1 LSFDRFRDHQTGKP
15 SVGAFQ
21 LSGTDVPKMGQV
33 DRTASREEDALHNL
47 LARLAEQSQQADF
60 QIQRQLALE
69 LVLQPYLDPV
79 TAQFLSPLEEEIQLA
94 EWYLFSDFFP
104 TDGHPSLI
112 EQIRDTITVHIPEE
126 ERVWLDPIRHSYMDV
141 LQIMS
146 QDPSGQP
153 GRVELQSL
161 GDAQGFTV
169 PYSAHPPLPQNRVLV
184 TRLIRGPSSTYLPG
198 PPLILSAAIGSQLL
212 AITHDLRR
220 QIEFGT
226 GNFAL
231 AEWPEF
237 MKAYGYLLIWSLAK
251 IRGGTL
257 ALADAQVTYRNER
270 GELFWYAIAIYE
282 HDAFQAIAAE
292 LSGWEHLTSAPPD
305 DSSAPG
311 QPEVRVWTVYTAESD
326 MPEEVV
332 ARLILTPTQL
342 FVEAD
347 SAARLDSLKHQL
359 ASTFGFTLHFRGETV
374 TPPPHPPPQI
384 DLLAEDYAIPEVTVS
399 LEQENSLLRAL
410 LEKVYLEW
418 AEQPCPAFKNET
430 PRHYCR
436 NPENKKA
443 VAHLLDQMEQ
453 HDLGLRRTG
462 QRAYNYTILR
472 DHLGL

>member
-1 LSFDRFRDHQTGKP
+1 MMEP
-15 SVGAFQ
+15 
-21 LSGTDVPKMGQV
+21 V
-33 DRTASREEDALHNL
+33 DRTACREEDALHNL
-47 LARLAEQSQQADF
+47 LARLAEQSQQVDF
-60 QIQRQLALE
+60 QIQRQLAFE
-69 LVLQPYLDPV
+69 LALQPYLDPV

-94 EWYLFSDFFP
+94 EWYLFADFLP

-141 LQIMS
+141 LRIVS
-146 QDPSGQP
+146 LDPPGQP
-153 GRVELQSL
+153 GRMELQSL
-161 GDAQGFTV
+161 GDAQRFTV
-169 PYSAHPPLPQNRVLV
+169 PYPDHPPLQQHRVLV

-198 PPLILSAAIGSQLL
+198 PPLVLSAAVGSQLL

-237 MKAYGYLLIWSLAK
+237 MKAYGYLLIWSLAR

-270 GELFWYAIAIYE
+270 GGPLLYAIAIYE
-282 HDAFQAIAAE
+282 HDAFKALDSE
-292 LSGWEHLTSAPPD
+292 LGEWEQLTSGSPD
-305 DSSAPG
+305 DFSGPG
-311 QPEVRVWTVYTAESD
+311 QSEVRVWTEYTAESD
-326 MPEEVV
+326 MPEQAVT
-332 ARLILTPTQL
+332 RFTLTPTQL

-359 ASTFGFTLHFRGETV
+359 ASTFGFALHFRGETV

-384 DLLAEDYAIPEVTVS
+384 DLLAEKYAIPEVTVPM
-399 LEQENSLLRAL
+399 EQENRLLRAL
-410 LEKVYLEW
+410 MEKVYLEW

>member
-1 LSFDRFRDHQTGKP
+1 
-15 SVGAFQ
+15 
-21 LSGTDVPKMGQV
+21 MMEQV
-33 DRTASREEDALHNL
+33 DRTAFREEEALHNL
-47 LARLAEQSQQADF
+47 LVRLAEQSQQVDF

-69 LVLQPYLDPV
+69 LPLQPYLDPV

-94 EWYLFSDFFP
+94 EWYLFADFLP

-141 LQIMS
+141 LRIVS
-146 QDPSGQP
+146 LDPPGQP
-153 GRVELQSL
+153 GRMELQSL
-161 GDAQGFTV
+161 GDAQRFTV
-169 PYSAHPPLPQNRVLV
+169 PYPDHPPLQQHRVLI

-198 PPLILSAAIGSQLL
+198 PPLVLSAAIGSQLL

-237 MKAYGYLLIWSLAK
+237 MKSYGYLLIWSLAR

-270 GELFWYAIAIYE
+270 GKPFLYAIAIYE
-282 HDAFQAIAAE
+282 HDAFKALDSE
-292 LSGWEHLTSAPPD
+292 LGEWESLTPQPPN
-305 DSSAPG
+305 DSPSPG
-311 QPEVRVWTVYTAESD
+311 PSEIRVWTVYNPESD
-326 MPEEVV
+326 MPEQAV
-332 ARLILTPTQL
+332 ARFTLTPTQL

-359 ASTFGFTLHFRGETV
+359 ASTFGFTLHFKGEIM
-374 TPPPHPPPQI
+374 TPPPHPPPLI
-384 DLLAEDYAIPEVTVS
+384 DLLAEEYEIPEVTVS
-399 LEQENSLLRAL
+399 MEQENNLLRTF

-418 AEQPCPAFKNET
+418 AEQPCPALKNET

-436 NPENKKA
+436 TPENKKA

-462 QRAYNYTILR
+462 QRAYNYQILR